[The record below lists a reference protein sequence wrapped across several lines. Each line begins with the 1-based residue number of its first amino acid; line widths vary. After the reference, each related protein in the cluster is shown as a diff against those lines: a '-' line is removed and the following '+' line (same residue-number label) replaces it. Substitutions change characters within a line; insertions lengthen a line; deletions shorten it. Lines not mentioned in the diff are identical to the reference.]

1 MTSGS
6 RRHTLKIKSGLG
18 YDIHRLVEGRK
29 LFLGG
34 VEIPF
39 AKGLLG
45 HSDGDCLIHAI
56 IDALLGALGEK
67 DIGSHFPETDGRFKD
82 IRSTKLL
89 EEVAQKLDRDKV
101 RIAHVDSLVIAEE
114 PRLTP
119 IIPEMK
125 KVLCS
130 ILEIEP
136 QDLGIKARTN
146 EALDAIGQ
154 GEAIAAWATVLLEI
168 P

>member
-1 MTSGS
+1 
-6 RRHTLKIKSGLG
+6 LKIKSGLG
-18 YDIHRLVEGRK
+18 YDVHRLVEKRK

-67 DIGSHFPETDGRFKD
+67 DIGQHFPETDNQYKD

-89 EEVAQKLDRDKV
+89 GEVVGKLERDKV
-101 RIAHVDSLVIAEE
+101 KISHIDSLIIAEE
-114 PRLTP
+114 PHLALF
-119 IIPEMK
+119 IPEMK
-125 KVLCS
+125 KVLCD
-130 ILEIEP
+130 ILHIGTE
-136 QDLGIKARTN
+136 DLGIKARSN
-146 EALDAIGQ
+146 EGLDAVGH
-154 GEAIAAWATVLLEI
+154 GDAIAAWATVLLEI

>member
-1 MTSGS
+1 
-6 RRHTLKIKSGLG
+6 LKIKSGLG
-18 YDIHRLVEGRK
+18 YDVHRLVEGRK

-34 VEIPF
+34 VELPF

-67 DIGSHFPETDGRFKD
+67 DIGHHFPETDSQYKD
-82 IRSTKLL
+82 IQSTKLL
-89 EEVAQKLDRDKV
+89 KEVIRRLEMDNVK
-101 RIAHVDSLVIAEE
+101 IAHIDSLVIAEE
-114 PRLTP
+114 PRLAVF
-119 IIPEMK
+119 IPQMK
-125 KVLCS
+125 EVLCA
-130 ILEIEP
+130 ILGIGPE
-136 QDLGIKARTN
+136 DLGIKAKTN
-146 EALDAIGQ
+146 EGIDAVGH

>member
-1 MTSGS
+1 M
-6 RRHTLKIKSGLG
+6 KIKSGIG
-18 YDIHRLVEGRK
+18 YDIHRLIEGRP

-67 DIGSHFPETDGRFKD
+67 DIGSNFPEKDSRYKD
-82 IRSTKLL
+82 IRSTQLL
-89 EEVAQKLDRDKV
+89 EEVIQRINRHTVK
-101 RIAHVDSLVIAEE
+101 IAHIDSLIVAEE
-114 PRLTP
+114 PRLAAF
-119 IIPEMK
+119 IPRMK
-125 KVLCS
+125 EVLCS
-130 ILEIEP
+130 ILRIGP
-136 QDLGIKARTN
+136 QDLGIKAKTN
-146 EALDAIGQ
+146 EGLDAVGR
-154 GEAIAAWATVLLEI
+154 GEAIAAWATALIEI

>member
-1 MTSGS
+1 
-6 RRHTLKIKSGLG
+6 LKIKSGLS
-18 YDIHRLVEGRK
+18 YDVHRLVSGRK

-67 DIGSHFPETDGRFKD
+67 DIGQHFPETNNTYKD
-82 IRSTKLL
+82 IRSTELL
-89 EEVAQKLDRDKV
+89 EDVVRRLDEKNAK
-101 RIAHVDSLVIAEE
+101 IAHIDSLIIAEE
-114 PRLTP
+114 PRVAAF
-119 IIPEMK
+119 IPLMK
-125 KVLCS
+125 ETLCA
-130 ILEIEP
+130 ILQIGPE
-136 QDLGIKARTN
+136 DLGIKARTN
-146 EALDAIGQ
+146 EGFDAVGH

>member
-1 MTSGS
+1 
-6 RRHTLKIKSGLG
+6 LKIKSGLG
-18 YDIHRLVEGRK
+18 YDVHRLVEGRK

-67 DIGSHFPETDGRFKD
+67 DIGQHFPETDSQYKD

-89 EEVAQKLDRDKV
+89 KEVIGKLGRNKV
-101 RIAHVDSLVIAEE
+101 KISHIDSLIIAEE
-114 PRLTP
+114 PHLASF
-119 IIPEMK
+119 IPEMK
-125 KVLCS
+125 KVLCA
-130 ILEIEP
+130 ILQIGPE
-136 QDLGIKARTN
+136 DLGIKARTN
-146 EALDAIGQ
+146 EGLDAIGHF
-154 GEAIAAWATVLLEI
+154 EAIAAWATVLLEI

>member
-1 MTSGS
+1 
-6 RRHTLKIKSGLG
+6 LKIKSGLG
-18 YDIHRLVEGRK
+18 YDVHRLVEGRK

-56 IDALLGALGEK
+56 IDALLGALGER
-67 DIGSHFPETDGRFKD
+67 DIGQHFPETDNQYKD

-89 EEVAQKLDRDKV
+89 EEVVEKLGRGKV
-101 RIAHVDSLVIAEE
+101 KITHIDSLIIAEE
-114 PRLTP
+114 PHLATF
-119 IIPEMK
+119 IPEMK
-125 KVLCS
+125 KVLCA
-130 ILEIEP
+130 ILQIGP
-136 QDLGIKARTN
+136 KDLGIKARTN
-146 EALDAIGQ
+146 EGLDAIGHF
-154 GEAIAAWATVLLEI
+154 EAIAAWATVLLAI

>member
-1 MTSGS
+1 
-6 RRHTLKIKSGLG
+6 LKIKSGLG
-18 YDIHRLVEGRK
+18 YDIHRLVDGRK

-34 VEIPF
+34 IEIPF

-67 DIGSHFPETDGRFKD
+67 DIGHHFPETDSQYKD
-82 IRSTKLL
+82 IRSTELL
-89 EEVAQKLDRDKV
+89 KV
-101 RIAHVDSLVIAEE
+101 VIQRLEKNSTKIAHIDSLVIAEE
-114 PRLTP
+114 PRLAAH
-119 IIPEMK
+119 IPRMK
-125 KVLCS
+125 ETLCA
-130 ILEIEP
+130 ILRIGPE
-136 QDLGIKARTN
+136 DLGIKARTN
-146 EALDAIGQ
+146 EGLDAVGH